1 MQAGKLQKL
10 KFHARAKFLAT
21 LLVVSCTGAAA
32 QSRLDA
38 SAVSG
43 NAATLEKSTAAPER
57 IAGPSNPF
65 AAGQAGAFDGQLGAV
80 ARPALLK
87 AAGNT
92 AVFNT
97 AAADMDSILSAF
109 QQPATQ
115 EPSSQPAQD
124 AGSKPQL
131 PEAPNP
137 AGQSSKDNKDKDN
150 KKDCLIL
157 PCPSGPII
165 NWYMRFENGP
175 QVKPMTPMEKGWLAT
190 RNVID
195 PFNVV
200 TILGISAISVAA
212 DSHSAYGPGFPG
224 WGRYVGVS
232 FTEDITGEF
241 FGTFL
246 ICSLAHQDPHYHR
259 MPEASYKKRIFHA
272 IYQIAW
278 TQGDNGKG
286 MLNYSNLVGAG
297 IDDEIAN
304 LYVPGRQTNG
314 TATAQRYGIA
324 LATAPIDNFITEFLP
339 DVAKRIHIQVVVV
352 QRIID
357 QVASDRSANGGS

>member
-1 MQAGKLQKL
+1 MPTYRMRAGKLQKL

-21 LLVVSCTGAAA
+21 LLVVSCVGAGA
-32 QSRLDA
+32 QSRLDTV
-38 SAVSG
+38 AVSDS
-43 NAATLEKSTAAPER
+43 AATPEKIAAPF
-57 IAGPSNPF
+57 NPF

-92 AVFNT
+92 AAFNT

-124 AGSKPQL
+124 TGSKSQL
-131 PEAPNP
+131 PEAPKP
-137 AGQSSKDNKDKDN
+137 AGQNAKDKDN

-157 PCPSGPII
+157 PCPATPII

-259 MPEASYKKRIFHA
+259 MPQASYKKRIFHA
-272 IYQIAW
+272 IYQVAW

-314 TATAQRYGIA
+314 SATAQRYGIA